1 MLDFSTTYMFC
12 VAAAVLIAAT
22 LLLFVAIY
30 MAFSLRIASRE
41 RERLNRE
48 MFGLVRK
55 IEGLTASR
63 RELISRHY
71 DRMLENL
78 SIRLPSTIA
87 AQTGQVI
94 FETESKI
101 LQRLAELEP
110 DLKNDANSKKK
121 MHELVRSMENLQ
133 EIIIALTSDTVRRVM
148 TESRHGIIEEAN
160 EIDLSEAA

>member
-1 MLDFSTTYMFC
+1 MLDVSNTY
-12 VAAAVLIAAT
+12 VLAIAAAVVVSAS
-22 LLLFVAIY
+22 LLLLVAVY

-41 RERLNRE
+41 RERLSRE
-48 MFGLVRK
+48 LFGLVRK

-78 SIRLPSTIA
+78 SVRLPSTIA

-121 MHELVRSMENLQ
+121 MNELVRSMENLQ

-148 TESRHGIIEEAN
+148 TESRHGIIDEAN